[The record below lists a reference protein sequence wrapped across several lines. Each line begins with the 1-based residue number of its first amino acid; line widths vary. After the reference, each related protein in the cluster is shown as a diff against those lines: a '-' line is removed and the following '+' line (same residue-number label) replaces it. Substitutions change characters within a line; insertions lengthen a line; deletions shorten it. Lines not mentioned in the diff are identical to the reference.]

1 MVSGYA
7 ETNLLK
13 KLLTSLYNKLFPA
26 KSERWAELVN
36 SYSIGEIPRE
46 TDPERDFA
54 YDDFVD
60 DVTGEFVRVHIVCSC
75 DKGVIRIDGGDT
87 FKCLHCDQPC
97 WSRSCQECRRLYSV
111 DYG

>member
-1 MVSGYA
+1 MASGYG
-7 ETNLLK
+7 EISLLR

-26 KSERWAELVN
+26 KLEPWLELVD
-36 SYSIGEIPRE
+36 SYSQGETPRE
-46 TDPERDFA
+46 TDPDRDFA

-60 DVTGEFVRVHIVCSC
+60 EETGEFVRIHIVCSC
-75 DKGVIRIDGGDT
+75 DKGVIRIDGGDN

-97 WSRSCQECRRLYSV
+97 WSRSCQSCRLLFSV

>member
-1 MVSGYA
+1 VVSGYG

-13 KLLTSLYNKLFPA
+13 KLLTNLYKRFFPI
-26 KSERWAELVN
+26 KAEPWEELLIT
-36 SYSIGEIPRE
+36 YSQGETPRQ
-46 TDPERDFA
+46 TDPDRDFA

>member
-1 MVSGYA
+1 
-7 ETNLLK
+7 LK

-26 KSERWAELVN
+26 KIEPWAELIEI
-36 SYSIGEIPRE
+36 YTRGETPRQ

-54 YDDFVD
+54 IDDFVD
-60 DVTGEFVRVHIVCSC
+60 EETGEFVRIYVVCSC
-75 DKGVIRIDGGDT
+75 DDQVLRINGGDT

-97 WSRSCQECRRLYSV
+97 WSRSCQKCRFLFSV